1 MSSSSTNSYLILDT
15 RDRWSVII
23 LNSLTNQRNSY
34 CSIIKRGKCSLSNV
48 SKVSTI
54 FVFRLELGAEFD
66 SASNGTIPFSERKGY
81 IAANTLAKCIIQI
94 VGPVNAMLFVDKH
107 FVDKHFVDR
116 SSSTEFRRIFF
127 RRQGSLSTGV
137 LSTAGSST
145 DELVD
150 IALGR

>member
-1 MSSSSTNSYLILDT
+1 MKFEQKYKY
-15 RDRWSVII
+15 SVCYIHMTESNI
-23 LNSLTNQRNSY
+23 
-34 CSIIKRGKCSLSNV
+34 SIR
-48 SKVSTI
+48 
-54 FVFRLELGAEFD
+54 
-66 SASNGTIPFSERKGY
+66 SASGGFIYWCNQFVLVHSAPLLFFILWNVDSNYRK
-81 IAANTLAKCIIQI
+81 IRIII
-94 VGPVNAMLFVDKH
+94 FPNAMLFVDKH